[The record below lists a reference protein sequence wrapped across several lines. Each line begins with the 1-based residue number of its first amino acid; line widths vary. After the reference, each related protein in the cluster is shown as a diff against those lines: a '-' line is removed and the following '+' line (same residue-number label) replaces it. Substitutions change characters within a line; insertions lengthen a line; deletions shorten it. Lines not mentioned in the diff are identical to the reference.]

1 MTVPLTLNMSLL
13 AGLGWNSVLLV
24 RIKEIKIKAAFLS
37 LVAITDSILLKVLK
51 YFSSKVLHESVFG
64 TIGMT
69 ILFLVIGLVFGA
81 VFGFSSRQIIFVAI
95 CLSFT
100 STPVVSKLLDAQK
113 SRKGM
118 FES

>member
-1 MTVPLTLNMSLL
+1 M
-13 AGLGWNSVLLV
+13 LV
-24 RIKEIKIKAAFLS
+24 TNEIKIMML
-37 LVAITDSILLKVLK
+37 I

-95 CLSFT
+95 CLSFA

>member
-1 MTVPLTLNMSLL
+1 M
-13 AGLGWNSVLLV
+13 LV
-24 RIKEIKIKAAFLS
+24 TINEIEIIML
-37 LVAITDSILLKVLK
+37 I

-100 STPVVSKLLDAQK
+100 STLVVSKLLDAQK

-118 FES
+118 F